1 MRFREGLDLNNDH
14 DIVFPERGIWPHPIG
29 PLQFHDETIA
39 IKELYCVD
47 TSDTSFHP
55 NGTLDSLYDSSFAA
69 SVGLYP
75 SPDQLVS
82 VSGSGSGP
90 RSSTSPSIP
99 HLYSEDPLSGILSL
113 DTLL

>member
-1 MRFREGLDLNNDH
+1 ML
-14 DIVFPERGIWPHPIG
+14 GISINFVQV
-29 PLQFHDETIA
+29 QFHDETIA

-47 TSDTSFHP
+47 TSYTSFHP

-90 RSSTSPSIP
+90 RPSTSPSIP